1 MVTGMVLIRFV
12 AGKEKAALRGIKA
25 VEGVKEVKGVFGR
38 WDAVATVEAGDLNDL
53 AALVVGKIRA
63 IPGVATTDTLITAEL

>member
-1 MVTGMVLIRFV
+1 MVTGMVLIRLW
-12 AGKEKAALRGIKA
+12 AGKEKTALDGIKA
-25 VEGVKEVKGVFGR
+25 VEGVKEIKGVFGR
-38 WDAVATVEAGDLNDL
+38 WDAVATIEASDLNAL

>member
-1 MVTGMVLIRFV
+1 MVTGMVLIRLQ
-12 AGKEKAALRGIKA
+12 AGKEKAALDRIKA
-25 VEGVKEVKGVFGR
+25 VEGVKKVKGVFGR
-38 WDAVATVEAGDLNDL
+38 WDAVATIEASDLNAL